1 MGSPTVWAA
10 QRKGAEKRCLA
21 LFHSFLLF
29 LLTAAFVACF
39 SGQAEAA
46 LVMVKLEWTAA
57 AESD

>member
-1 MGSPTVWAA
+1 
-10 QRKGAEKRCLA
+10 
-21 LFHSFLLF
+21 LF